1 MKNPDMQQ
9 FGLRVERELFQKFR
23 YVADYEGRSAN
34 RDLVQYIKRK
44 VRKFEQ
50 ENGPIILPENDPI
63 DPETA
68 GSPPLPCR
76 FSPFWGDF
84 VKKYRFPCKFPKER
98 L

>member
-1 MKNPDMQQ
+1 MKNADMQQ

-50 ENGPIILPENDPI
+50 ENGPIILPENDP
-63 DPETA
+63 D
-68 GSPPLPCR
+68 
-76 FSPFWGDF
+76 
-84 VKKYRFPCKFPKER
+84 
-98 L
+98 

>member
-50 ENGPIILPENDPI
+50 ENDPIILPENDP
-63 DPETA
+63 D
-68 GSPPLPCR
+68 
-76 FSPFWGDF
+76 
-84 VKKYRFPCKFPKER
+84 
-98 L
+98 